1 MILQVHIGENL
12 NCTVGSLQYPTT
24 NPPDDTTDELLTTTT
39 IIIIAIVAAVV
50 AFIIILLVIVIIC
63 VVRKKTKKIQTIAFT
78 GNTDVSMYASPAY
91 GTHQVFSIPGQ
102 DHLYDQIDAPF
113 KERSTTLQDPPTI
126 NDDET
131 DVDGYHRMN
140 PSCEVIDQAVTGGNV
155 DDTVSC
161 TDEYIHAADDEDH
174 LPTGNDGQE
183 RLNAKS

>member
-1 MILQVHIGENL
+1 M
-12 NCTVGSLQYPTT
+12 TT
-24 NPPDDTTDELLTTTT
+24 NSPNSSTDELLTTTT
-39 IIIIAIVAAVV
+39 IIIISVVAAVV
-50 AFIIILLVIVIIC
+50 VFIIILLVVVIIC
-63 VVRKKTKKIQTIAFT
+63 VVRKKLKKSHTITFT

-102 DHLYDQIDAPF
+102 DHLYDRIDAPF

-140 PSCEVIDQAVTGGNV
+140 PSCEVVDQAVTGGNV

-161 TDEYIHAADDEDH
+161 TDEYIQAADDKDR

-183 RLNAKS
+183 RLNVKS